1 LPTFAQHCF
10 TYIHLFTQ
18 KPLFLMGKIPKFK
31 KAPNVY
37 MKMLGVMLIS
47 SVFFVG
53 CRQREVLPEPNTEA
67 HKALTIAQAKNWFN
81 RYKALLRSQKTTT
94 DSVEREPDWQKIA
107 YQATTGGTSD
117 VYLEMPLRHNQKYL
131 AFRKTD
137 EQGRKFKG
145 VSKVVMK
152 QMSAT
157 EFKPVVVQLFA
168 DSTFLAQSNTTLLQS
183 TFTHCPP
190 NFTGEALF
198 YDWETGVLIG
208 GNKFEQGV
216 LTATVQAFQEQQRL
230 VCVTYPVIAFTAS
243 PEDAAGSRD
252 GVLGDPYVT
261 NHTVCWQEGVSAG
274 GGGGYN
280 GGYGGGAGSGV
291 FNPNPT
297 PVPIPEPPGV
307 TLDSSMTDKA
317 NKKIKCVW
325 DKLKQMP
332 EIKNLLNG
340 YGTSAGFTLNIKVFD
355 LPDEGD
361 LGQTTTLNDSYPPD
375 FSRVE
380 IRLDPALLQSDKS
393 AIEVALTIIHEMLH
407 ARMYAKIAN
416 GGGVNNI
423 PISVPNFYA
432 ELQKYGFGSPA
443 DYKYNE
449 AGHEYMAKWEID
461 ELASLVAL
469 YDGATVPSLG
479 HKMMVW
485 QGLYDT
491 FRYEQD
497 AFPDEES
504 RDAQKNY
511 AENFKK
517 SKLNEPACK

>member
-1 LPTFAQHCF
+1 
-10 TYIHLFTQ
+10 
-18 KPLFLMGKIPKFK
+18 
-31 KAPNVY
+31 
-37 MKMLGVMLIS
+37 
-47 SVFFVG
+47 
-53 CRQREVLPEPNTEA
+53 
-67 HKALTIAQAKNWFN
+67 
-81 RYKALLRSQKTTT
+81 
-94 DSVEREPDWQKIA
+94 
-107 YQATTGGTSD
+107 
-117 VYLEMPLRHNQKYL
+117 
-131 AFRKTD
+131 
-137 EQGRKFKG
+137 
-145 VSKVVMK
+145 
-152 QMSAT
+152 
-157 EFKPVVVQLFA
+157 
-168 DSTFLAQSNTTLLQS
+168 
-183 TFTHCPP
+183 
-190 NFTGEALF
+190 
-198 YDWETGVLIG
+198 
-208 GNKFEQGV
+208 
-216 LTATVQAFQEQQRL
+216 
-230 VCVTYPVIAFTAS
+230 
-243 PEDAAGSRD
+243 
-252 GVLGDPYVT
+252 
-261 NHTVCWQEGVSAG
+261 
-274 GGGGYN
+274 
-280 GGYGGGAGSGV
+280 
-291 FNPNPT
+291 
-297 PVPIPEPPGV
+297 
-307 TLDSSMTDKA
+307 MTDKA